1 LCRVVG
7 FRLGVQRVMPL
18 ALTLYSP
25 DSKVLLAQAFADLLK
40 ASFILI
46 DIFPQ
51 YLQQRFW
58 TSEYFEVEILAESL
72 KGELATIQR
81 LGY

>member
-1 LCRVVG
+1 
-7 FRLGVQRVMPL
+7 MPQT
-18 ALTLYSP
+18 LTLYSP